1 MSKIVEELSF
11 AVLSVAQS
19 KNSRCSSD
27 FLEVSQEAKI
37 APSFSVRPLCP
48 ATMSIGTWGVP
59 KMPKHDQYADC
70 TQPQGSMAT
79 CYIYDC
85 LVFLHIPGVPKK

>member
-19 KNSRCSSD
+19 KNSGCSSD
-27 FLEVSQEAKI
+27 FLEISQEAKI

-48 ATMSIGTWGVP
+48 ATMSIGHIGCL
-59 KMPKHDQYADC
+59 KNAK
-70 TQPQGSMAT
+70 T
-79 CYIYDC
+79 CSVC
-85 LVFLHIPGVPKK
+85 